1 MNERPI
7 TRRSALKL
15 AGAAGALGMAGLPIE
30 ALASDPEDAKK
41 LFIGMD
47 LHAVGPEATT
57 GTMVIGGVFADGG
70 TSNAQPRVTPKPNSD
85 RGRLEGDQ
93 QFIGQKGTLF
103 THFEGV
109 AIPFGSPRAVGLGRV
124 TIVSGTGDYANVRGM
139 GSFLIVVDFITNQ
152 LIGTETITIEGT

>member
-1 MNERPI
+1 MNESPI

-57 GTMVIGGVFADGG
+57 GAMVMSSLTREPRMPSRGSLRNPIRTGAAWRE
-70 TSNAQPRVTPKPNSD
+70 TSSSSAR
-85 RGRLEGDQ
+85 RGRSSR
-93 QFIGQKGTLF
+93 TSR
-103 THFEGV
+103 
-109 AIPFGSPRAVGLGRV
+109 ASPSPSAARARSAL
-124 TIVSGTGDYANVRGM
+124 
-139 GSFLIVVDFITNQ
+139 VV
-152 LIGTETITIEGT
+152 